1 MLCIT
6 TSKFSLYSVGWGKG
20 SGRGREIK
28 LHFSWRGEQTLFGI
42 LLYGMSSPFVYLFNH
57 LFILVW
63 TLVYLGCN
71 PIPHYLFYYSKFSS
85 VGSYVPSM
93 CPHPLIYCFSASLLS
108 GTKRCPSPRISHF
121 SEKVQSFY
129 WRMGFRN
136 QALGT
141 YGFPHSSAGKKIHLQ
156 CRRPQFDSWVR
167 KIPWQRNRLPTPV
180 FWPGESHGLCI
191 PWGCKEW
198 DMTERFSLSLFQ
210 AHVCCCCFGGWSA
223 GLSLPQ
229 TLLPWS
235 LPSPNPTT
243 QHHCRCTAPS

>member
-1 MLCIT
+1 M
-6 TSKFSLYSVGWGKG
+6 TSKFSLYSVGWGEG

-141 YGFPHSSAGKKIHLQ
+141 YGFPHSSAGKEST
-156 CRRPQFDSWVR
+156 CNAGDPSS
-167 KIPWQRNRLPTPV
+167 IPGSGRSPAKGIGYPRQYSGLENPMDFV
-180 FWPGESHGLCI
+180 FHGVAKS
-191 PWGCKEW
+191 G
-198 DMTERFSLSLFQ
+198 T
-210 AHVCCCCFGGWSA
+210 
-223 GLSLPQ
+223 
-229 TLLPWS
+229 
-235 LPSPNPTT
+235 
-243 QHHCRCTAPS
+243 

>member
-1 MLCIT
+1 MLCIMS
-6 TSKFSLYSVGWGKG
+6 SKFSLYSVGWGEG
-20 SGRGREIK
+20 SGSGREIK

-42 LLYGMSSPFVYLFNH
+42 LLYGMSFPFVYLFNH

-85 VGSYVPSM
+85 GGSCVPST
-93 CPHPLIYCFSASLLS
+93 CPHALIYCFSTSLVS

-141 YGFPHSSAGKKIHLQ
+141 YGFPHSSVGKEPACNAGDPSSIPGLGRSPAEGIGYPLQ
-156 CRRPQFDSWVR
+156 YSGLENPMDF
-167 KIPWQRNRLPTPV
+167 V
-180 FWPGESHGLCI
+180 FHGVA
-191 PWGCKEW
+191 KSR
-198 DMTERFSLSLFQ
+198 T
-210 AHVCCCCFGGWSA
+210 
-223 GLSLPQ
+223 
-229 TLLPWS
+229 
-235 LPSPNPTT
+235 
-243 QHHCRCTAPS
+243 